1 MPRAP
6 DGTYTL
12 PASNPVVDGT
22 PVASG
27 WANETMDDIAL
38 QLNDVIGRNM
48 VPAPTAAYKSV
59 NGSIALPGMAF
70 AASPGTGLWNA
81 VNNAGYSYGGVAI
94 LTTNGL
100 VTNAKTDW
108 TFDLMA
114 VGGNAAI
121 PAGVSLDL
129 QSVSRI
135 LKLNSLTTAQLTAL
149 NAIAIPGMF
158 AYDNVLKSIV
168 YWDGTAWISNSAAVL
183 AGPSGSS
190 FVGYI
195 QAGTGAV
202 ATTVEEWQRRRL
214 DVKDF
219 GAKGDGV
226 TNDTT
231 AIQNA
236 LNAASQQELYFPNG
250 TYMVNAT
257 LIVKTKTVL
266 TGENG
271 EASIIKALTGLPLGS
286 PLLRNENQSNFGTD
300 DLINFSKLTFDGNS
314 LLTTTRAA
322 PLISLVGVDTCGIY
336 ECVFYNNY
344 FSAITV
350 DACFNVDINDNY
362 FLGLGRTNGASPA
375 VDVKAASG
383 VGTNN
388 DIRVT
393 NNTFTTNRWSAISFC
408 PTRGIFAN
416 NTVNGSGENAVLLPA
431 GAADCVIQNNII
443 NTTTVRSAA
452 GAGIE
457 ANGTDHIIAGN
468 NIMNCAGDGIRLTNV
483 QDAVVCNN
491 LCFNNGANTGTFPN
505 SAGITLNCT
514 SATTIKNILVMNNR
528 VGDKQ
533 TTKTQAYGLSL
544 IGTTGTAAN
553 LQVFGNNFA
562 DERLGTYLLTAA
574 RVGANNLYQNNI
586 DYQGVFEPANGY
598 MQLGTPSGAVAITKA
613 MVGTVEVVNGNVTLA
628 PSVLAAGNIFKVYTT
643 VAGLAFSTTGGMQ
656 LRLGGSFTNR
666 TSANL
671 AQGTMATITV
681 LDAALMCIVEGAGV
695 T

>member
-27 WANETMDDIAL
+27 WANETMDDIAA
-38 QLNDVIGRNM
+38 QLNDVIGRDM
-48 VPAPTAAYKSV
+48 IPAPTAPYKSV
-59 NGSIALPGMAF
+59 NGSVALPGIAF

-81 VNNAGYSYGGVAI
+81 VGSAGYSYGGVAI
-94 LTTNGL
+94 LNTNGL
-100 VTNAKTDW
+100 VTNAGGTW
-108 TFDLMA
+108 QFNFA
-114 VGGNAAI
+114 VIGGNAAI
-121 PAGVSLDL
+121 PAGVCLDL
-129 QSVSRI
+129 QGTAAV
-135 LKLNSLTTAQLTAL
+135 LKLNSLTSAQIAALTG
-149 NAIAIPGMF
+149 IKGMF
-158 AYDNVLKSIV
+158 AYDNEVNSIV
-168 YWDGTAWISNSAAVL
+168 YFDGTNWVYNAAAIL
-183 AGPSGSS
+183 AGSDGSS
-190 FVGYI
+190 YVGYI
-195 QAGTGAV
+195 QSGTGAV
-202 ATTVEEWQRRRL
+202 ATTVQARLRRRL

-226 TNDTT
+226 TNDTV

-257 LIVKTKTVL
+257 LIVKTKTIL

-271 EASIIKALTGLPLGS
+271 EASIIKAMTGLALGS
-286 PLLRNENQSNFGTD
+286 PLLRNENQTVAGTD

-322 PLISLVGVDTCGIY
+322 PLLSLIGIDTCGVY

-344 FSAITV
+344 FTAITV

-375 VDVKAASG
+375 IDVKATSA

-408 PTRGIFAN
+408 PIRGIFAN
-416 NTVNGSGENAVLLPA
+416 NTVNSSGENAVLLPV
-431 GAADCVIQNNII
+431 GAADCIIQNNLI
-443 NTTTVRSAA
+443 NSTAVRSVA

-457 ANGTDHIIAGN
+457 ANGYEHVIASN
-468 NIMNCAGDGIRLTNV
+468 VITSCAGDGIRLVNT
-483 QDAVVCNN
+483 QDVVVANN
-491 LCFNNGANTGTFPN
+491 ICMANGVNTGTFPN
-505 SAGITLNCT
+505 SAGIALVCT
-514 SATTIKNILVMNNR
+514 NATTIKNVLVMHNR

-533 TTKTQAYGLSL
+533 ATKNQAYGLTL
-544 IGTTGTAAN
+544 MGTTGVAVN
-553 LQVFGNNFA
+553 LQVVNNNFS
-562 DERLGTYLLTAA
+562 DERLGTYLITAA
-574 RVGANNLYQNNI
+574 RVGSNNIYQNNI
-586 DYQGVFEPANGY
+586 DYLGVFEPANGY

-613 MVGTVEVVNGNVTLA
+613 MVGTIQAVNGNVSLA
-628 PSVLAAGNIFKVYTT
+628 PNVLAAGNVFRIYTT
-643 VAGLAFSTTGGMQ
+643 AAGLTFTTSGGMS

-681 LDAALMCIVEGAGV
+681 LDTALMCVIEGAGV